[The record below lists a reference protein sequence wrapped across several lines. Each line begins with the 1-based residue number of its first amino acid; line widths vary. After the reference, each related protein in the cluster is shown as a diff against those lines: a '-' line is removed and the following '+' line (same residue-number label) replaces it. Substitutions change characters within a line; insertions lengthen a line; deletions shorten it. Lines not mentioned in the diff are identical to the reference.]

1 SVADSHCGSRTPL
14 LCPSD
19 SRPPAQLLR
28 KESARSSTS
37 VLRVADREARLPE
50 TVPLLP
56 TQRSGGG
63 RPRLVSH
70 SSQVRLWIRRELL
83 RVFQGWAATPE
94 LRVRTH
100 SRRWVS
106 QKDRETL
113 LHQPRQFH
121 FGPQSTRPG
130 SRRVLPRRKLA
141 NSATVRV
148 EKLEAF
154 VLP

>member
-28 KESARSSTS
+28 KESARSSTF
-37 VLRVADREARLPE
+37 VLPVADREARLPE

-70 SSQVRLWIRRELL
+70 SFQVQLWIRRELL

-94 LRVRTH
+94 LRVQTH
-100 SRRWVS
+100 SRRWAS
-106 QKDRETL
+106 QKNLGTL
-113 LHQPRQFH
+113 CPYPYQFH
-121 FGPQSTRPG
+121 FGQQSTRLGP
-130 SRRVLPRRKLA
+130 RRVHPRRKLA
-141 NSATVRV
+141 NSQTVTV
-148 EKLEAF
+148 GKLEVVFA
-154 VLP
+154 